1 MKYIDFVDLSY
12 KPREDEVVCD
22 FYVEPE
28 GLSIEEVAG
37 NVAAESSMG
46 TLTEPGTMKLYVT
59 RLHATVFSGY
69 T

>member
-12 KPREDEVVCD
+12 EPREDEVVCD

-28 GLSIEEVAG
+28 GLSIEEAED
-37 NVAAESSMG
+37 VAAESSMG
-46 TLTEPGTMKLYVT
+46 TWTEVGTMKPYVT

-69 T
+69 I